1 MALSAPTATASSILL
16 QLVEDY
22 HSFNPGGVPVL
33 PYPTYLDFS
42 KQVHRG
48 RPCVYRLDPDHQ
60 PARKSSQVNGSS
72 RLSKVRTELDSIL
85 SSPAFSWT
93 RESLC
98 AKVTEDVEVAVTP
111 DGRAD
116 SLYPLPRAACPS
128 SNKNGRVDANANL
141 ETSDLNNGGGCHQHG
156 DLEAAHEQDQE
167 QEQVF
172 VQPATINMSLSSL
185 FDKLCRPVAN
195 DNNTS
200 TPDDPPQAIY
210 YYLQSQNSN
219 LTTTRSLRPLLSDL
233 PRNLPFAAPVL
244 GDPEAINIWMGTGA
258 SVTSTHRDP
267 YENLYLVLRGKKN
280 FTLYAPVEE
289 VCLHRK
295 SSPVRSATHL
305 LSSPLIS
312 SSLRKGWKSLDDS
325 ETNLHVNP
333 LELRSAICV
342 NQDPRLTFFP
352 HCPKASKVRAS
363 HHVLGP
369 DGSFRIALD
378 TQHSSSPNADADTD
392 TNANDS
398 EADADDNRIPWI
410 PIDPLNLPAPDILA
424 SKYPYYQ
431 YSHPLT
437 VTVSEG
443 EILYLPAGWFHHVSQ
458 ECGVWDDGEIAPCI
472 AVNYWYDMDYEG
484 EKYAMREMLGRL
496 VEAARREE
504 HQEEPSW

>member
-72 RLSKVRTELDSIL
+72 RLSKVRTELESIL

-116 SLYPLPRAACPS
+116 SLYPLPRTWASPNNS
-128 SNKNGRVDANANL
+128 TVETRANL
-141 ETSDLNNGGGCHQHG
+141 ETSDLNNSRGGKRE
-156 DLEAAHEQDQE
+156 DLEAAHEQEPE

-195 DNNTS
+195 DNTS
-200 TPDDPPQAIY
+200 IPNNPQAI

-219 LTTTRSLRPLLSDL
+219 LTTTPLSPLLSDL

-267 YENLYLVLRGKKN
+267 YENLYLVLRGRKK

-289 VCLHRK
+289 VCLHGK
-295 SSPVRSATHL
+295 SSPVRSGPVPGSLL
-305 LSSPLIS
+305 LSPRLIS
-312 SSLRKGWKSLDDS
+312 SW
-325 ETNLHVNP
+325 P
-333 LELRSAICV
+333 LESW
-342 NQDPRLTFFP
+342 
-352 HCPKASKVRAS
+352 K
-363 HHVLGP
+363 
-369 DGSFRIALD
+369 
-378 TQHSSSPNADADTD
+378 
-392 TNANDS
+392 
-398 EADADDNRIPWI
+398 
-410 PIDPLNLPAPDILA
+410 
-424 SKYPYYQ
+424 
-431 YSHPLT
+431 
-437 VTVSEG
+437 
-443 EILYLPAGWFHHVSQ
+443 
-458 ECGVWDDGEIAPCI
+458 
-472 AVNYWYDMDYEG
+472 
-484 EKYAMREMLGRL
+484 GR
-496 VEAARREE
+496 V
-504 HQEEPSW
+504 